1 MKRQGNVGLLLLL
14 LMVGVV
20 IGGFLGEF
28 LSQYKYLGFL
38 NYGGRFGINPDTPFL
53 LDLSIIKLSFAL
65 LFNINI
71 ASIIGI
77 ISSIVIFNKLK

>member
-1 MKRQGNVGLLLLL
+1 MRRESNVGLLLLL

-28 LSQYKYLGFL
+28 LSQYQYLEFL
-38 NYGGRFGINPDTPFL
+38 SYGKTFGINMDKPFL
-53 LDLSIIKLSFAL
+53 LDLSIVKLSFAL

-77 ISSIVIFNKLK
+77 ITSIVIFSKLK